1 MKALDVLIDY
11 SRKYGADP
19 ALVNAGGG
27 NTSAKEGDV
36 MYVKCSGTALKDA
49 TADSF
54 ARMDM
59 NALRQ
64 ILTRHYPETDRER
77 EAAFLADMMAARC
90 PGEENKRP
98 SVETLL
104 HAIFPQKY
112 VLHLHPALVNGLTC
126 SRGGE
131 ALAREIFGDG
141 VVWIPA
147 CRPGYILAMLMNDRF
162 EAAGDEINVVLLEN
176 HGVFF
181 AADTSEGL
189 AALLDDMMAKLGA
202 RIGQKP
208 DVVPDAPEPVPGTG
222 VRLAAL
228 GGFACWHFIGG
239 RTAEEFASGREAA
252 ADMMTP
258 FDPDQVVYCG
268 AGAQFVEDAAT
279 VASIDAKVAI
289 VRGMGL
295 YAFGKDEKAARNAML
310 LTADSMNIAVYT
322 RSFGGASHLSEEL
335 VDFLVHWEAESYR
348 QKV

>member
-1 MKALDVLIDY
+1 MNTLEVLIDY
-11 SRKYGADP
+11 SRRYGADA

-27 NTSAKEGDV
+27 NTSAKDGDI
-36 MYVKCSGTALKDA
+36 MYIKCSGTALKDA
-49 TADSF
+49 SADSF

-59 NALRQ
+59 KALRS
-64 ILTRHYPETDRER
+64 ILTRHYPDTDRER

-90 PGEENKRP
+90 PGEESKRP

-131 ALAREIFGDG
+131 RLAREILGDDI
-141 VVWIPA
+141 VWIPA
-147 CRPGYILAMLMNDRF
+147 CRPGYILAMLMNKHFETDGDR
-162 EAAGDEINVVLLEN
+162 INVVLLEN

-189 AALLDDMMAKLGA
+189 AALLDGMMSKLGA
-202 RIGQKP
+202 RVSEQP
-208 DVVPDAPEPVPGTG
+208 DVVTDAPETVPGLG
-222 VRLAAL
+222 ARLADI
-228 GGFACWHFIGG
+228 GGFKYSHFIGG
-239 RTAEEFASGREAA
+239 RTALEFAADRAA
-252 ADMMTP
+252 AEDMMTP

-268 AGAQFVEDAAT
+268 AGAQFVEDAEHLKQLC
-279 VASIDAKVAI
+279 AKVAI
-289 VRGMGL
+289 VRDVGL
-295 YAFGKDEKAARNAML
+295 YAFGCDEKSAKNAML
-310 LTADSMNIAVYT
+310 LTADSMKIAVYT
-322 RSFGGASHLSEEL
+322 RSFGGAAHLSDEL

>member
-1 MKALDVLIDY
+1 MQAIDVLIDY

-19 ALVNAGGG
+19 SLVNAGGG
-27 NTSAKEGDV
+27 NTSAKEGEV
-36 MYVKCSGTALKDA
+36 MYIKCSGTALKDA
-49 TADSF
+49 TPDSF

-59 NALRQ
+59 TALRK
-64 ILTRHYPETDRER
+64 ILTRHYPDTDRER
-77 EAAFLADMMAARC
+77 EAAFLADIMAARC

-131 ALAREIFGDG
+131 ALAREIFGDD

-162 EAAGDEINVVLLEN
+162 EAAGDRISVVLLEN

-189 AALLDDMMAKLGA
+189 AALLDDMMARLSA
-202 RIGQKP
+202 HVEQQP
-208 DVVPDAPEPVPGTG
+208 DVLPDAPEPLPGTG
-222 VRLAAL
+222 ARLAAL
-228 GGFACWHFIGG
+228 GGFARWHFVGG
-239 RTAEEFASGREAA
+239 RTAEELAANREAA
-252 ADMMTP
+252 EDMLKP

-268 AGAQFVEDAAT
+268 AGAQFVEDAVT
-279 VASIDAKVAI
+279 VASINSKVAI
-289 VRGMGL
+289 VRGMGV
-295 YAFGKDEKAARNAML
+295 YAFGKDERSARNAML

-322 RSFGGASHLSEEL
+322 RSFGGAAHISEEL
-335 VDFLVHWEAESYR
+335 IDFLVHWEAESYR